1 MICETCHGNGRYHNN
16 LLGEMLPCIDC
27 NGSGIMSCCDGA
39 VGTLDVPVKSVA
51 IERLIEEVKNGDI
64 ATQGYNRIYN
74 RHNRS

>member
-1 MICETCHGNGRYHNN
+1 MICETCHGRGAYTGDM
-16 LLGEMLPCIDC
+16 GEPLICGKCM
-27 NGSGIMSCCDGA
+27 GSGIVSCCDGA
-39 VGTLDVPVKSVA
+39 VGTLDVPVKSVI